1 MKFLS
6 VQYLVSSCL
15 IAAVMGAVE
24 PLPLSKDYW
33 KDEAFL
39 KSFNG
44 SYRINARIE
53 PAVTTSERG
62 LLVSIQQLMA
72 GGKRKEALA
81 KLKASPL
88 MKSSAAI
95 AFNAGNIEFEL
106 GNLKEA
112 AGHYQAALKIF
123 PSFRRAH
130 RNMGFVYARQ
140 DDWDKA
146 LVSLSEAIRLGD
158 QDGATYGQLA
168 YGRMNKEQYASALQ
182 AFRLA
187 QITQPESVDWKAGVA
202 QCLQH
207 LQRNEEAL
215 ALLDEVIVARPKE
228 ISYYLLQASIQL
240 AMDRIDDAVAN
251 LDLVRRMGV
260 LDAENHL
267 LLANLHLRSGSNR
280 LARPVL
286 MHAIAM
292 EKKPP
297 LVAVLNALEFIAQTR
312 DWSLARDF
320 AAAVEEAFKD
330 APKGKLEQ
338 KKRRLNALIAIESG
352 GNPEEGAKVL
362 EALIKQDPLDA
373 ESLILLGRYRVGKKR
388 YEEAEMLFQQAQRV
402 EGHEYNTSIE
412 LAKLY
417 VATGRYHDA
426 LKQLDQALK
435 IRSSESIQDYRAAVI
450 GLIEASK

>member
-1 MKFLS
+1 M
-6 VQYLVSSCL
+6 
-15 IAAVMGAVE
+15 
-24 PLPLSKDYW
+24 PLSKDYW

-158 QDGATYGQLA
+158 QDGAT
-168 YGRMNKEQYASALQ
+168 
-182 AFRLA
+182 
-187 QITQPESVDWKAGVA
+187 
-202 QCLQH
+202 
-207 LQRNEEAL
+207 
-215 ALLDEVIVARPKE
+215 
-228 ISYYLLQASIQL
+228 
-240 AMDRIDDAVAN
+240 
-251 LDLVRRMGV
+251 
-260 LDAENHL
+260 
-267 LLANLHLRSGSNR
+267 
-280 LARPVL
+280 
-286 MHAIAM
+286 
-292 EKKPP
+292 
-297 LVAVLNALEFIAQTR
+297 
-312 DWSLARDF
+312 
-320 AAAVEEAFKD
+320 
-330 APKGKLEQ
+330 
-338 KKRRLNALIAIESG
+338 
-352 GNPEEGAKVL
+352 
-362 EALIKQDPLDA
+362 
-373 ESLILLGRYRVGKKR
+373 
-388 YEEAEMLFQQAQRV
+388 
-402 EGHEYNTSIE
+402 
-412 LAKLY
+412 
-417 VATGRYHDA
+417 
-426 LKQLDQALK
+426 
-435 IRSSESIQDYRAAVI
+435 
-450 GLIEASK
+450 